1 MIHKL
6 PELEQLKEL
15 LKDTNNI
22 LWYKRVEFTGS
33 EESVDYLKRKIKE
46 FNALMDTGENNTDYS
61 GSLQKLFIYYY
72 KISYMSKNTP
82 RKNINQLLEWLSSNP
97 KNTTVTKEGGKFK
110 FKVNFRK
117 RR

>member
-1 MIHKL
+1 
-6 PELEQLKEL
+6 
-15 LKDTNNI
+15 
-22 LWYKRVEFTGS
+22 
-33 EESVDYLKRKIKE
+33 
-46 FNALMDTGENNTDYS
+46 
-61 GSLQKLFIYYY
+61 
-72 KISYMSKNTP
+72 MSKNTP